1 MLNYQTVD
9 FMAGQLA
16 DQYATQRQA
25 GYSYKNEEDLPK
37 FFRAQAAKLAANGV
51 SSIYD
56 VQQADGGIVN
66 AATGEPIKD
75 VVLRPTWET
84 DPEAYK
90 FRGPVELEERGKFT
104 RWGKDLSVDGQA
116 DYGISFESGVPVYTP
131 FWKDTATKILGMDL
145 EDAVKVAI
153 AVTAAYYGGS
163 YLMGGEAAAGSAA
176 AGTGGAAGTGLT
188 AGAGGSTGLTLGT
201 TSAGIGG
208 GAIGTGLTAPA
219 GFTLAPGVGAS
230 LAAGGAGLSLLEGAQ
245 FPVEGLQATASN
257 VPSTAAPFA
266 TTTAAEGLAIPT
278 TPGLSAMGGAQ
289 GLTVPVAG
297 GTISQ
302 LGLVPTGAVPAL
314 GTDGFFSTSLVND
327 PNVLGNAVFSTDA
340 LAVPAVAGGGI
351 GAMSAL
357 QAAGA
362 LGSLL
367 GQPALPLVS
376 GGGGGGGQTR
386 GVDFSPLYQN
396 TMVGLLPLA
405 ERYRRS
411 LI

>member
-1 MLNYQTVD
+1 MLNYNVID

-16 DQYATQRQA
+16 DQYAKQKEA
-25 GYSYKNEEDLPK
+25 GFSYPNESELPK
-37 FFRAQAAKLAANGV
+37 FFRAQAAKLAANNV
-51 SSIYD
+51 TSIYD

-84 DPEAYK
+84 DPEA
-90 FRGPVELEERGKFT
+90 FRFRNDVKLEERPGGFT
-104 RWGKDLSVDGQA
+104 RWGKDLSVKGQA
-116 DYGISFESGVPVYTP
+116 DYGLSFVDGVPVYTP
-131 FWKDTATKILGMDL
+131 FWKDTSTDMGTILLGGAL
-145 EDAVKVAI
+145 I
-153 AVTAAYYGGS
+153 AGGLYGLS
-163 YLMGGEAAAGSAA
+163 TLGGAA
-176 AGTGGAAGTGLT
+176 AGTTAGLGGGTGLT
-188 AGAGGSTGLTLGT
+188 MGAGGSTGLTLGT

-289 GLTVPVAG
+289 GLTIPVAG
-297 GTISQ
+297 GTISE
-302 LGLVPTGAVPAL
+302 LGLIPTGAVPAL
-314 GTDGFFSTSLVND
+314 GTDGFFGPSLVND
-327 PNVLGNAVFSTDA
+327 PNVLGTPVFTTDAIALPTAAPTSSIGVTDA
-340 LAVPAVAGGGI
+340 LRTAAVANSVLNPPAIPQQQGLLGGGRQI
-351 GAMSAL
+351 
-357 QAAGA
+357 
-362 LGSLL
+362 
-367 GQPALPLVS
+367 
-376 GGGGGGGQTR
+376 R

-396 TMVGLLPLA
+396 SIVGLLPIA

>member
-1 MLNYQTVD
+1 MLNYNVID

-16 DQYATQRQA
+16 DQYAKQKAA
-25 GYSYKNEEDLPK
+25 GFSYPNEEELPK
-37 FFRAQAAKLAANGV
+37 FFRAQAAKLAANNV
-51 SSIYD
+51 ASIYD

-66 AATGEPIKD
+66 TATGQPIKD
-75 VVLRPTWET
+75 VVLRSNWQE
-84 DPEAYK
+84 DPEA
-90 FRGPVELEERGKFT
+90 FRFRDEVKLEDRGGFT
-104 RWGKDLSVDGQA
+104 RWGKDLSVKGQA
-116 DYGISFESGVPVYTP
+116 DYGLNFVDGVPVYTP
-131 FWKDTATKILGMDL
+131 FWKDTSTDMGTILL
-145 EDAVKVAI
+145 
-153 AVTAAYYGGS
+153 GGA
-163 YLMGGEAAAGSAA
+163 LIAGSLYGLSTLGGAA
-176 AGTGGAAGTGLT
+176 AGTGAGTTAGLGGGTGLT
-188 AGAGGSTGLTLGT
+188 MGAGGSTGLTLGT
-201 TSAGIGG
+201 TSTGIGG

-219 GFTLAPGVGAS
+219 GFTLAPGVGTS
-230 LAAGGAGLSLLEGAQ
+230 LAAGGAGMSLLEGAQ
-245 FPVEGLQATASN
+245 YPVEGLKATASN
-257 VPSTAAPFA
+257 VPSTAASFG

-314 GTDGFFSTSLVND
+314 GQDGFFSTSLVND
-327 PNVLGNAVFSTDA
+327 PDVLGNAVFSTDS
-340 LAVPAVAGGGI
+340 LAVPTVAAGGAG
-351 GAMSAL
+351 MSAL

-376 GGGGGGGQTR
+376 GGGGGGGRTR
-386 GVDFSPLYQN
+386 GVDFSPLYLN
-396 TMVGLLPLA
+396 SIVGLLPLA